1 MSVRTWSGG
10 LLLALLALP
19 GCGSSDRVAVYPVRG
34 TVLFDGKPMS
44 GGGSISFVPMAAQK
58 GKTAGGA
65 IEEDGTFKMS
75 TYGDGDGAMAGTFR
89 VVITQSVWD
98 ESINEGDSDSAP
110 QAQERNAIEVVPES
124 ERIPA
129 IYSDMQN
136 SPLTIEV
143 KPGENPEATFNLE
156 RLKSETRQQR
166 GA

>member
-10 LLLALLALP
+10 LLLVLLVLP

-34 TVLFDGKPMS
+34 KVLFDGQPMA

-75 TYGDGDGAMAGTFR
+75 TYGDGDGAMAGKFR
-89 VVITQSVWD
+89 VVITQTVWD
-98 ESINEGDSDSAP
+98 EPFTDGSSDENP
-110 QAQERNAIEVVPES
+110 NAEIKPVEAVPEE
-124 ERIPA
+124 ERIPL
-129 IYSDMQN
+129 IYADPQH

-143 KPGENPEATFNLE
+143 APGENPEAEIKLE
-156 RLKSETRQQR
+156 RLRSETPRQR